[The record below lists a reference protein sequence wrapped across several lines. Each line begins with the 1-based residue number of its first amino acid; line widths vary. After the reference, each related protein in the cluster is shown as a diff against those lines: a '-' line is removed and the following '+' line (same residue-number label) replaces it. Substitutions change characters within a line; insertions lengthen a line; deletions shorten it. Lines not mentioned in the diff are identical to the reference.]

1 MWVGL
6 DYTAVVQDDD
16 LVGVADGGP
25 VAMVMQ
31 EGSLVDSCRRLVS
44 IKYRIDDWLDAR
56 RLRFGYEDRSLE
68 REIVNWVDKIERNP
82 QVNDS
87 LWLLMRHLGA
97 HDSENSAAMARYA
110 LRPSAFVK
118 RVLPGAR
125 IGAYR
130 SGDVALQYLDPS
142 LVIGGTYSRR
152 WPETLA
158 ADELDQINAST
169 IESGTQYDAVCFK
182 IGSLPLYV
190 AFEGKNRVRAFLH
203 ARQDM
208 AAFIYMGKFPNADK
222 LELHE
227 VEGSATFAVSNTA
240 SGSLRVLIL
249 PSVAVPVLTSYGVP
263 WGRRIEP
270 GETAQMLARTRR
282 EALVKLVT
290 KEMSP

>member
-1 MWVGL
+1 M
-6 DYTAVVQDDD
+6 
-16 LVGVADGGP
+16 
-25 VAMVMQ
+25 
-31 EGSLVDSCRRLVS
+31 
-44 IKYRIDDWLDAR
+44 
-56 RLRFGYEDRSLE
+56 
-68 REIVNWVDKIERNP
+68 
-82 QVNDS
+82 
-87 LWLLMRHLGA
+87 
-97 HDSENSAAMARYA
+97 
-110 LRPSAFVK
+110 
-118 RVLPGAR
+118 LPGAR
-125 IGAYR
+125 IGIYR
-130 SGDVALQYLDPS
+130 SGDVALQYVDPS

-169 IESGTQYDAVCFK
+169 IESGPQYDAVCFK

-208 AAFIYMGKFPNADK
+208 AAFIYTGRFPNADK

-270 GETAQMLARTRR
+270 GETAQMLARARR